1 MTDPRVENLAKILVN
16 YSVKVKPGDWVLVH
30 GHVLAM
36 SLVEAVLRHVIQ
48 AGGNPTILLDNEAIS
63 EIILRES
70 NDKQLAWISPLDN
83 QLYHQMDVMINLLAA
98 SNTRALTAIEPEKMR
113 SRQQSRRPLT
123 ETFMER
129 SAQGSLRW
137 V

>member
-48 AGGNPTILLDNEAIS
+48 AT
-63 EIILRES
+63 RES
-70 NDKQLAWISPLDN
+70 HNPA
-83 QLYHQMDVMINLLAA
+83 
-98 SNTRALTAIEPEKMR
+98 
-113 SRQQSRRPLT
+113 
-123 ETFMER
+123 
-129 SAQGSLRW
+129 
-137 V
+137 